1 MSAIHR
7 IIFQIL
13 CYIKWNN
20 LKHVAYQYTM
30 YNSTMCRDKVILSRS
45 EPRERA
51 WPTCCMLCI
60 EVEGFP
66 NVKYDEIWVTPGRTW
81 RASNQGAWKVGSSL
95 ILNHLLGLQ
104 FSVRLSNFWVWLTQS
119 SPFSCS
125 QGLLEKEAQVSH
137 SPGEAQTP
145 HLALGNL
152 PLSLHNV
159 FHKSWVLCHTKMKR
173 TIKTSVFPSLFP
185 MFVSGQWWA
194 LLWSC
199 HWAKGRVT
207 GWASNVLTKSGWEF
221 VPSDGLGFS

>member
-1 MSAIHR
+1 
-7 IIFQIL
+7 
-13 CYIKWNN
+13 
-20 LKHVAYQYTM
+20 M
-30 YNSTMCRDKVILSRS
+30 YSSTMSRDKVILSRS

-60 EVEGFP
+60 QVEGFP
-66 NVKYDEIWVTPGRTW
+66 NVRHNEIWVTPRRSW
-81 RASNQGAWKVGSSL
+81 QASNQGGWKVRSSL

-104 FSVRLSNFWVWLTQS
+104 FYVRLSNFWVWLTQN

-125 QGLLEKEAQVSH
+125 QGLLEKGAQVSH
-137 SPGEAQTP
+137 SPGEPQIP

-159 FHKSWVLCHTKMKR
+159 FQKSWVLRHTEMEKKNQ
-173 TIKTSVFPSLFP
+173 TIKTSALPSTSPTFA
-185 MFVSGQWWA
+185 SGQWWA
-194 LLWSC
+194 LLWPH
-199 HWAKGRVT
+199 HWTRGRVT